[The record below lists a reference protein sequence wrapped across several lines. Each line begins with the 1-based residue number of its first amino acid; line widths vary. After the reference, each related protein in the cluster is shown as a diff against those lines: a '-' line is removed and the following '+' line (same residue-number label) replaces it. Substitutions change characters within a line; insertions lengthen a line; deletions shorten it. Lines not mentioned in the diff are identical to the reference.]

1 VKITRIEIFK
11 ADLPLKRVFRIA
23 IGEIKIA
30 KSVFVRVHTD
40 DGIYGVGEGN
50 LLTQVT
56 SETQGTAL
64 AVAQD
69 LAKLLVG
76 RDPLDI
82 EGCVHD
88 MRAYMPHCPTTRSA
102 FDMALYDLAGKA
114 ANLPLYALLGGTK
127 RILITDN
134 TVGIDPTA
142 EMVEHAL
149 EIKGRGFPAVK
160 VKLGTTPEQDIE
172 RIRLIREAIGREIS
186 IRIDAN
192 QGWDRMGAIQA
203 LRGMESS
210 DVQYC
215 EQPVPAWDY
224 ESMREVRLHTNIPI
238 MADES
243 VFDEFD
249 ALKLIRMNACDYLNI
264 KLAKSSGIRV
274 AIKINAV
281 AEAAGVKCMVGCM
294 NETRLGLAASAH
306 LVSAYPNIVF
316 ADLDGA
322 DMLSVDP
329 VQGGIVYADDGQVTL
344 PEGPGLGADF
354 DPAFLSELESFA
366 VE

>member
-1 VKITRIEIFK
+1 MKITRIEIFK

-23 IGEIKIA
+23 IGEIRVATSI
-30 KSVFVRVHTD
+30 FVRVHTD
-40 DGIYGVGEGN
+40 AGIYGVGEGN

-56 SETQGTAL
+56 SETQGTSL
-64 AVAQD
+64 AAAQD
-69 LAKLLVG
+69 LAKLLIG
-76 RDPLDI
+76 KDPLNI
-82 EGCVHD
+82 EGRVRD
-88 MRAYMPHCPTTRSA
+88 MRAYMPHNPTTRSA
-102 FDMALYDLAGKA
+102 FDMTLYDLSGKV
-114 ANLPLYALLGGTK
+114 ANLPLYALLGGARRVLT
-127 RILITDN
+127 TDN
-134 TVGIDPTA
+134 TVGIDPTE

-172 RIRLIREAIGREIS
+172 RIRLIREAIGLELS

-210 DVQYC
+210 NVQYC

-264 KLAKSSGIRV
+264 KLAKSSGIHI
-274 AIKINAV
+274 AIKINAI

-306 LVSAYPNIVF
+306 LVSAHPNIVF

-322 DMLSVDP
+322 DMLSIDP
-329 VQGGIVYADDGQVTL
+329 VQGGIVYDDGGQVIL

-354 DPAFLSELESFA
+354 DSAFLSELESFA